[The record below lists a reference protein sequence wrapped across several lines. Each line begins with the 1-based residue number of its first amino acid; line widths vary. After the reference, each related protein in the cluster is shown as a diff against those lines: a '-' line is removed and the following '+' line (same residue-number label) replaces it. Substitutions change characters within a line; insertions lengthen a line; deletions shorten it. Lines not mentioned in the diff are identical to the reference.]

1 MAWNIGGPVLVPFD
15 FGDSSHRAVDKA
27 LGLVLN
33 PSQVHIVHAV
43 PAFIPLAPE
52 GMPIEWADDQQ
63 RLDQTLLMLQQEF
76 QDPRYG
82 AVHLHVLIGD
92 PASVCTEYA
101 TEIAAEL
108 IVIPSHGRTGLAR
121 LILGSVAEGIL
132 RHSKCP
138 VLVLKI

>member
-1 MAWNIGGPVLVPFD
+1 MVWNISGTVLVPFD

-33 PSQVHIVHAV
+33 PAQVHIVHAI

-52 GMPIEWADDQQ
+52 GMPIEWSDDQQ
-63 RLDQTLLMLQQEF
+63 RVEQSLIALQNEF
-76 QDPRYG
+76 KDERYG
-82 AVHLHVLIGD
+82 ALKLHVLIGD

-101 TEIAAEL
+101 AEIGAEL